1 MDNLHEHL
9 VSSLQGCHSLLLQNY
24 SGQHFIRVIP
34 STCDQTLGFFP
45 LVEARLTQHEDIVTI
60 SVVTFRRE
68 LLGTSETRNKT
79 QLEEIAEVIRRILF
93 DDKYRFCKVKNS
105 LSNNHGNT
113 FCYYFQGLN
122 QLRTRRTNY
131 LSELWTEEE
140 SEVSTI
146 GKN

>member
-45 LVEARLTQHEDIVTI
+45 LVEARLTQHQDTVTI

-68 LLGTSETRNKT
+68 LLESSETRNKA
-79 QLEEIAEVIRRILF
+79 QLEEIAEMIRRILF
-93 DDKYRFCKVKNS
+93 DNKYRICKVS
-105 LSNNHGNT
+105 DH
-113 FCYYFQGLN
+113 YI
-122 QLRTRRTNY
+122 R
-131 LSELWTEEE
+131 
-140 SEVSTI
+140 STMQDFAA
-146 GKN
+146 GKNLHDI